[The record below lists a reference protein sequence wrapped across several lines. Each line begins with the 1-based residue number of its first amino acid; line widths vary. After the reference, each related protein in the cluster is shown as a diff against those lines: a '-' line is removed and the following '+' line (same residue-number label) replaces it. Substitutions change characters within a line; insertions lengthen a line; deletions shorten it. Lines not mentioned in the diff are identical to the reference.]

1 MRSSA
6 QLRDRVAAACI
17 QALALVFLSV
27 AATEAAEPRGR
38 ALPGLEPFDREFAAL
53 IEKWGIPGGNL
64 AVARDGRLLLSRGY
78 GLADRSSATPVE
90 PDTLFRLGSL
100 SKPITAVAI
109 LLLVEDGRLGLDD
122 RALTILGEIGPRPDR
137 IHDPRVRA
145 ITVRHLLQHTAG
157 FDRTKSGDVVF
168 MPYAATAAARQSGVM
183 PPTCPDVMRDV
194 LEGELDFAPGAQH
207 AYSNIGYCILGR
219 IVERASGQPYEAFVR
234 ARVFAPAGI
243 AGMRLARTMETAE
256 KEATYYDYPGAPTMQ
271 AMPGFGLSRVA
282 RPYGA
287 YSMEAMDSYGGWL
300 GSATDFLRF
309 MTAVDGQRGTPL
321 LRQTT
326 LKEVFARPPMME
338 GQAVYYGLGFHVRP
352 VTGGRNWWHSGS
364 QPGAVAFAL
373 RTAQGYAWVAAVNM
387 RPDDRSEF
395 WGELDRALWRAAK
408 DVRRWPDGD
417 LFAINRS
424 D

>member
-1 MRSSA
+1 MIEGEMGRIGRRWA
-6 QLRDRVAAACI
+6 VI
-17 QALALVFLSV
+17 FALLLFHPARAS
-27 AATEAAEPRGR
+27 EPTGR

-53 IEKWGIPGGNL
+53 IEKWDIPGGNL

-78 GLADRSSATPVE
+78 GLADRGRGTPVE

-100 SKPITAVAI
+100 AKPITAVAI
-109 LLLVEDGRLGLDD
+109 LLLVEDGRIALDD
-122 RALTILGEIGPRPDR
+122 RALPILGESGPRQDR
-137 IHDPRVRA
+137 IRDPRVRA
-145 ITVRHLLQHTAG
+145 ITVRHLLQHMAG

-168 MPYAATAAARQSGVM
+168 MPYAAAAAARQSGAM

-194 LEGELDFAPGAQH
+194 LEGELDFAPGTRF

-219 IVERASGQPYEAFVR
+219 IVERAAGQPYETFVR
-234 ARVFAPAGI
+234 ARVFAPSGI
-243 AGMRLARTMETAE
+243 AAMRLARTLETAD

-326 LKEVFARPPMME
+326 LKDVFARPPGTE
-338 GQAVYYGLGFHVRP
+338 GQATYYGLGFHVRP

-395 WGELDRALWRAAK
+395 WGELDRALWRAARA
-408 DVRRWPDGD
+408 VRHWPDGD
-417 LFAINRS
+417 LFVQRAR
-424 D
+424 